1 MAKLVA
7 SFAEMIEA
15 RPAVSLHL
23 HTPAHQGRGTA
34 KGLMPSQVF
43 ARDLPYFTRARL
55 AAFENRVASH
65 YGTKQ
70 TICLTS
76 GTTSGC
82 LAAVLALSRR
92 HRSVWVVRN
101 CHKSIVNGMILSGLE
116 PRFLRPEGSV
126 PTADELEARFSAAE
140 ARADRSARSGGAA
153 GSGAPTAI
161 IFTNPTFEGW
171 GMDIA
176 ACVEVCRRHGLEIV
190 VDESHG
196 SHWPGS
202 PALPQSALG
211 HDVDIVLHSLH
222 KYTGALVQTA
232 LVHLP
237 AASRLTPQ
245 EMSQGLDL
253 LETTTLSNLL
263 LLSVE
268 RAVDR
273 LFDPATAPQIARL
286 VDEMS
291 GVRRRQHNGD
301 GLLRAYVPEYASVS
315 DPLKLF
321 LTTEH
326 AGADQVARW
335 FYEAGV
341 DHEFYDANGVLFI
354 FSFLNTLADLKR
366 FERACRQVKPLLLA
380 SPGYLVR
387 AQVGMNDPE
396 MAMTP
401 RAAHYA
407 ARERVEVGQAQGR
420 VAAELIA
427 TCPPGWPVLIPG
439 EVVGPWHAATLGES
453 YLIDVVK
460 L

>member
-23 HTPAHQGRGTA
+23 HTPAHQGRGTGR
-34 KGLMPSQVF
+34 GLMPSQVF
-43 ARDLPYFTRARL
+43 ARDLPYFTRSRL
-55 AAFENRVASH
+55 AAFENKIASH
-65 YGTKQ
+65 YNTKQ

-76 GTTSGC
+76 GTTTGC
-82 LAAVLALSRR
+82 LASVLALSRR

-101 CHKSIVNGMILSGLE
+101 CHKSIVNGMILSGLA
-116 PRFLRPEGSV
+116 PRFLRPEGAV
-126 PTADELEARFSAAE
+126 PTADELESRFTAAE
-140 ARADRSARSGGAA
+140 AEAARA
-153 GSGAPTAI
+153 GSEAPTAI

-196 SHWPGS
+196 SHWPAS

-211 HDVDIVLHSLH
+211 HDVDIVMHSLH

-237 AASRLTPQ
+237 LASRLTPQ
-245 EMSQGLDL
+245 EMSHGLDL

-263 LLSVE
+263 LLSLE

-273 LFDPATAPQIARL
+273 LFDPATSPQIARL
-286 VDEMS
+286 VDEMA

-301 GLLRAYVPEYASVS
+301 GLLRAYVPEGAAVG

-326 AGADQVARW
+326 AGAEQVARW

-341 DHEFYDANGVLFI
+341 DHEFYDARGVLFI
-354 FSFLNTLADLKR
+354 FSFYNTLADLKR

-380 SPGYLVR
+380 SPGFLPR
-387 AQVGMNDPE
+387 AAIGMNDPE
-396 MAMTP
+396 LAVTP
-401 RAAHYA
+401 REAHYA
-407 ARERVEVGQAQGR
+407 AHERVEVGAAQGR

-439 EVVGPWHAATLGES
+439 EVVGPWHASTLGES